1 MNACMN
7 PHAGDSAGTVAALL
21 AARVDP
27 DIEDSRG
34 RTALF
39 FAAKTN
45 HPELVKTF
53 KGVAKNVNPHETYGV
68 TALAFA
74 VRDGHVEVI
83 KALLDMNADPNY
95 QDSFG
100 GTPLAEAKASKNPVI
115 RQLFN
120 LSTDDLKPTPTG
132 GSRRLGEL

>member
-1 MNACMN
+1 MNSCMN
-7 PHAGDSAGTVAALL
+7 PHSGDSAGTVAALL

-39 FAAKTN
+39 FAARSN
-45 HPELVKTF
+45 HPEIVKTF
-53 KGVAKNVNPHETYGV
+53 KGIAKNVNPHETYGV
-68 TALAFA
+68 TALHFA
-74 VRDGHVEVI
+74 ARDEHAEVI

-95 QDSFG
+95 PDSFG
-100 GTPLAEAKASKNPVI
+100 GTPVAAAKASKNPVI

-120 LSTDDLKPTPTG
+120 LPTDDLKPTPKG
-132 GSRRLGEL
+132 PSRLLGEL